1 MLDEFPVAV
10 DGGVE
15 MAELSEQRALGL
27 GVFEDPGLDGFV
39 FSGCGHS
46 GIGTECHL
54 GISERM
60 LSITDV
66 TVMPAREVLGLM
78 LIQPTSLRRESG

>member
-27 GVFEDPGLDGFV
+27 GVFEDPGFNEGV
-39 FSGCGHS
+39 RS
-46 GIGTECHL
+46 
-54 GISERM
+54 
-60 LSITDV
+60 
-66 TVMPAREVLGLM
+66 
-78 LIQPTSLRRESG
+78 